1 MRTQQ
6 FAPALFTL
14 AEATRAENEPGRI
27 SAKLFQHGSMQLR
40 FYAPPDPDPQIPH
53 PQDELYVVAR
63 GTGVFSR
70 AGEKVVFG
78 PGDVLF
84 VAAGVEHRFH
94 DFSPDF
100 ATWVIFYGP
109 PGGEELPT

>member
-6 FAPALFTL
+6 FAPALFSL
-14 AEATRAENEPGRI
+14 AQAASTPNEAGRI
-27 SAKLFQHGSMQLR
+27 SAKIFQHGAMQLR

-53 PQDELYVVAR
+53 PQDELYVVVA
-63 GTGVFSR
+63 GTGIFSR

-78 PGDVLF
+78 PGDALF

-94 DFSPDF
+94 DFTSDF
-100 ATWVIFYGP
+100 AVWVILYGP
-109 PGGEELPT
+109 PGGEAIDA